1 MWSVYL
7 LKQLLSFQ
15 ELRPV
20 TWRLHNVS
28 QKEEA
33 SLRMKVVWYMMNK
46 CLLNLYQCPLVA
58 FPAVE
63 QQN

>member
-46 CLLNLYQCPLVA
+46 CLNALVA
-58 FPAVE
+58 FLALGE
-63 QQN
+63 QN